1 MANQKIV
8 LAELDLDA
16 KALLKAA
23 ADAKDAIIKLTKEI
37 EACKQAGSDFSKLQT
52 QLENVT
58 SAYEAQ
64 EQAITVNIQVNQ
76 TLIAQQNNLTLAQQN
91 TVVAVQEVTTAV
103 KAQGK
108 TFDDYKEQIN
118 DALNSINIFN
128 GGWSAL
134 KQRAQESNG
143 WSGLFKT
150 ALGGVTQGLKGM
162 GQAIMTNPLGLL
174 LQLVAP
180 IIEQL
185 KNFAPLTNAVE
196 QAMAALSPV
205 IDLVTAPIKLLAEGI
220 TWVVK
225 GFAELVGGMSNSAD
239 EALKLTQAQQQLTTQ
254 MARQE
259 SANEKAKQQTDELI
273 KKSQDHTL
281 SEQERAKAVEDA
293 TKVQLKNYNERKAI
307 ADKTFTIEEGKLA
320 QAKDLSDQE
329 LEILSNGT
337 DAQVNK
343 LMNAKNISKE
353 ELDVY
358 EKAKVEKMR
367 IATEEEDIKESQA
380 NAIKSIT
387 DELIKKSE
395 DQTLSEKERIAAL
408 QQAHD
413 IESGL
418 LNKRKTEA
426 ETSYNI
432 TLAYALKAQGV
443 SDDEIA
449 QVIKQG
455 DSYKN
460 KAQLI
465 KLLSANQLKS
475 LEEANVKRKVIGDEE
490 IKLNTTLQTGLTKIH
505 DDETS
510 KRNATAKKNMD
521 DAITKQKQLLDLYAA
536 QGHAGA
542 KTLQQQLA
550 FENEY
555 AKKSQALLDK
565 ELAAKKVT
573 QEQYKIQSLAIE
585 SSRMQNLAQ
594 ININYGKA
602 QLGLWQEEH
611 QTLIKSGQAL
621 TQATVAE
628 EKDRLNK
635 LTTLK
640 IQQIEKEYA
649 LNADDVTELKA
660 KNAVL
665 TTEQTNFYT
674 NLLQLKRENTE
685 QETALNKSFADA
697 DAADKAAKITSE
709 KTVIQE
715 KFDSDATQRALDY
728 EVKIAESD
736 SQYETDLLKEQQRAD
751 NEKAEVQKR
760 LADNIIT
767 KQQAAALEKA
777 IDEETASNKKKL
789 AIQNMQTQL
798 GTMQSVAGALS
809 DAFGQSKEMAIAQA
823 TMNAGQAILS
833 IWSGTISGNPLI
845 DAIIKGALTAT
856 TAIKTGKQIKE
867 IQSAKKPKQPKF
879 AQGGLV
885 TVGGNR
891 HSAGGTMFTGAD
903 GTRFEAEQGELI
915 GVMNRNAAAH
925 FMAFNNAFPAGGS
938 SAPNYFASGGIVS
951 REMAQPGLNID
962 ELAAKI
968 ASANASMPA
977 PVVAVQDIINQG
989 NSYVRVRDAAN
1000 F

>member
-23 ADAKDAIIKLTKEI
+23 TDAKDAIIKLTKEI
-37 EACKQAGSDFSKLQT
+37 EACKQAGADFSKLQR

-134 KQRAQESNG
+134 KQRAADAGSWG
-143 WSGLFKT
+143 GLFT
-150 ALGGVTQGLKGM
+150 SALGGVTQGLKGM

-174 LQLVAP
+174 LQLVTP

-225 GFAELVGGMSNSAD
+225 GFAELVGGMSNSAG

-281 SEQERAKAVEDA
+281 SEQERIEKIKEA
-293 TKVQLKNYNERKAI
+293 TSVQLKNYNERKAI
-307 ADKTFTIEEGKLA
+307 ADKTFTIEEAKLA
-320 QAKDLSDQE
+320 QAKNLSDQE

-343 LMNAKNISKE
+343 LMNTKNINKE

-475 LEEANVKRKVIGDEE
+475 LEEANMKRKAIGDEE

-542 KTLQQQLA
+542 KTLQEQLA
-550 FENEY
+550 FEETFA
-555 AKKSQALLDK
+555 AKSIALLKK
-565 ELAAKKVT
+565 ELAAKKISFIEYNT
-573 QEQYKIQSLAIE
+573 QLQGIKSTQLKN
-585 SSRMQNLAQ
+585 QAQ
-594 ININYGKA
+594 LDIDFGKA
-602 QLGLWQEEH
+602 QLDLWVQQNKSRLDGVDKLTVDIIATENGRLTDLHAMQLKQLALEKGVDV
-611 QTLIKSGQAL
+611 QKVINNKDKIETLSLNEQQFYVSMLQLDEQFKNSIDANNKASDAIENKDAEDKK
-621 TQATVAE
+621 TRIAE
-628 EKDRLNK
+628 EKIAK
-635 LTTLK
+635 A
-640 IQQIEKEYA
+640 A
-649 LNADDVTELKA
+649 LD
-660 KNAVL
+660 
-665 TTEQTNFYT
+665 
-674 NLLQLKRENTE
+674 
-685 QETALNKSFADA
+685 QETDEATYQEKVEAENARHDA
-697 DAADKAAKITSE
+697 EAAKYKQWLDDKVITDEEYKKYSDNLD
-709 KTVIQE
+709 K
-715 KFDSDATQRALDY
+715 DSS
-728 EVKIAESD
+728 KI
-736 SQYETDLLKEQQRAD
+736 
-751 NEKAEVQKR
+751 
-760 LADNIIT
+760 
-767 KQQAAALEKA
+767 KQQ
-777 IDEETASNKKKL
+777 L

-798 GTMQSVAGALS
+798 GTMQSVAGALG
-809 DAFGQSKEMAIAQA
+809 DAFGQSKELAIAQA

-968 ASANASMPA
+968 AVANAAMPA
-977 PVVAVQDIINQG
+977 PVVAVQDIISQG